1 MDQDNWQLLCACGR
15 HTLGKFV
22 ASGTEPGVAVKV
34 EQHVRGIFV
43 PLCDGVSAHISI
55 SVRILRQNAAHMRGQ
70 LFSDIARTWVVRA
83 AEE

>member
-22 ASGTEPGVAVKV
+22 ASGTKPGVAVKV